1 MSPENKAYDE
11 KMHKTIEVVK
21 ANFAAVRAGRANA
34 GVLDR
39 IMVEYYGTPTPLN
52 QVAAISSPDPRTLVV
67 QPWDAGLLK
76 AIEKAI
82 QTSDLGINPQN
93 DGRVIRLT
101 FPQLTEE
108 RRKDLTKQVRKYGE
122 EGKVAVRNI
131 RRDAME
137 DIKKK
142 TKKSE
147 LTEDDQK
154 NLEKELQDMTD
165 KRCKEIDDL
174 TAKKEKELI
183 SRRPSGLRKTTCF
196 PNSLAH
202 RTTWLRSDLLLD

>member
-1 MSPENKAYDE
+1 MSPENKVYDD
-11 KMHKTIEVVK
+11 KMLKTIEVVK
-21 ANFAAVRAGRANA
+21 SNFASVRAGRANA

-52 QVAAISSPDPRTLVV
+52 QVAAVSSPDPRTLVI
-67 QPWDAGLLK
+67 QPWDATLLR

-93 DGRVIRLT
+93 DGRVIRLA

-108 RRKDLTKQVRKYGE
+108 RRKELGKQVRKYGE

-131 RRDAME
+131 RRDARE
-137 DIKKK
+137 DFKKM
-142 TKKSE
+142 KKNGE

-154 NLEKELQDMTD
+154 SMEKELQDLTD
-165 KRCKEIDDL
+165 KRCKDIDDL
-174 TAKKEKELI
+174 TAKKEAELM
-183 SRRPSGLRKTTCF
+183 
-196 PNSLAH
+196 AV
-202 RTTWLRSDLLLD
+202 